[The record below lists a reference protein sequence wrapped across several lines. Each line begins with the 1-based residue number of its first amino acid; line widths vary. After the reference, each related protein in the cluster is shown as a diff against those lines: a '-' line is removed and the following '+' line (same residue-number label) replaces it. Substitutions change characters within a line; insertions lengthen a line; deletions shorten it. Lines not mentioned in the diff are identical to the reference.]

1 MEKNNDKDIR
11 EIYNFNYNCVYH
23 MGNIKN
29 NAQYEYDLS
38 QIISKPQDGAGA
50 LYNIKLLEIFTV
62 LNANKY
68 TKFIFNMLREKTA
81 KEFSNE
87 NDNLHNIILF
97 YKILSYEFLY
107 LYHPCIC
114 DIYHDNEIKTE
125 NLHRLLEKIDSL

>member
-1 MEKNNDKDIR
+1 
-11 EIYNFNYNCVYH
+11 

-125 NLHRLLEKIDSL
+125 NLHRLLEKLDSL